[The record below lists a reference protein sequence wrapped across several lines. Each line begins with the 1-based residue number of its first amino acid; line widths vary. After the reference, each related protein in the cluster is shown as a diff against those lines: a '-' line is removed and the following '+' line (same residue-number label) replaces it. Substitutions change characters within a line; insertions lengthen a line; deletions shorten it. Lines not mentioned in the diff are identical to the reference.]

1 MIIEPKIDK
10 LEFTVDKRNVP
21 DNKLEDLMF
30 FSTQL

>member
-21 DNKLEDLMF
+21 DNKLEDLCKPE
-30 FSTQL
+30 